1 MYRIVRAGSVA
12 AVVLTAAA
20 CATTTFQSTWK
31 APEVEPPEPQGREG
45 GGAGHQHGQRLPPP
59 RRGRARPADHRPGRG
74 GGRGLHPGLRRRDP
88 GRREVPGPDGEGR
101 CRGRR
106 LHAGR
111 EQRAA
116 DHLDPE
122 HLLGR
127 PPHSAFWGRPGWGRP
142 GYWGWGWS
150 SSFASVPMIQTDT
163 VVSLETLIFDLGRDK
178 LVWVATSRTTNPS
191 NVPSFIREVSGRG
204 GARAPKAGTDPV
216 GRPLGSAARRD
227 PAEG

>member
-31 APEVEPPEPQGREG
+31 APEVEPLNLK
-45 GGAGHQHGQRLPPP
+45 GAKVAALVISTDKGFRLPAEDALAQQITAQGAVGVAAYTLVSDDVI
-59 RRGRARPADHRPGRG
+59 RDEAKSRA
-74 GGRGLHPGLRRRDP
+74 LM
-88 GRREVPGPDGEGR
+88 EK
-101 CRGRR
+101 
-106 LHAGR
+106 AGVAGVVSMR
-111 EQRAA
+111 VVSNEQRITST
-116 DHLDPE
+116 PSTFWV
-122 HLLGR
+122 G

-150 SSFASVPMIQTDT
+150 SSFATPMIQTDT

-191 NVPSFIREVSGRG
+191 NVPSFIREVSG
-204 GARAPKAGTDPV
+204 A
-216 GRPLGSAARRD
+216 AARELRRQ
-227 PAEG
+227 GLIR